1 MKSILMDSKE
11 CLICGSPNVEVHH
24 VMFGPDRK
32 NADKLGLTVY
42 LCPEHHRGNE
52 GPHHNK
58 PFDIALKKEAQRE
71 FLKTRAMAEWMEEFG
86 RNYL

>member
-11 CLICGSPNVEVHH
+11 CLVCGSPYVEIHH

-32 NADKLGLTVY
+32 NADKHGLTVY
-42 LCPEHHRGNE
+42 LCPEHHRGSE

-58 PFDIALKKEAQRE
+58 PFDIALKKLAQRT
-71 FLKTRAMAEWMEEFG
+71 FLETHTFDEWMEVFG
-86 RNYL
+86 RNFI

>member
-11 CLICGSPNVEVHH
+11 CLICGNPNVEVHH

-32 NADKLGLTVY
+32 NADINGLTVY

-58 PFDIALKKEAQRE
+58 PFDVALKKLAQQTYLE
-71 FLKTRAMAEWMEEFG
+71 THTQEEWMAIFM